1 MDHGG
6 RQGEITMNEMSE
18 KLARQMLAAAQ
29 TELDGMEAERDRL
42 TRMRDLCGEWLTAH
56 GFGIDTEEVATTQVV
71 PPTPVMS
78 YPDAI
83 RRILR
88 EANGQAVHRR
98 DIASRAVALGV
109 STKAKNVMP
118 IVDTALR
125 RLRESDGAE
134 NVGKG
139 YWRIP
144 MPVLRKPTVHHNL
157 FAQRLREVIE
167 SSYQPAIQTEGPP
180 PSPTLGSGL
189 LERG

>member
-1 MDHGG
+1 
-6 RQGEITMNEMSE
+6 MNEMNE

-42 TRMRDLCGEWLTAH
+42 TRMRDLCGEWLAAH

-71 PPTPVMS
+71 ASMPIVS

-98 DIASRAVALGV
+98 DIANRAVALGV

-125 RLRESDGAE
+125 RLRESDGAV
-134 NVGKG
+134 NVGNG

-144 MPVLRKPTVHHNL
+144 MPAPRKPVASQDF
-157 FAQRLREVIE
+157 FAQRLREMME

-180 PSPTLGSGL
+180 PSPTLGSGP